1 MQSWRCLAL
10 VVLHSAA
17 LRDAEERLG
26 LFLDEPE
33 NVQEAEAAVDKARKV
48 EQDAVKKAREL
59 ERLAAVA
66 ELHVVESRNVALEA
80 EKTAEAVE
88 GKTEVTKEA
97 NGNEPAASTR
107 GLPDETLEQPEA
119 ATTAAETTTE
129 AEHRLS
135 EGQET
140 TEKPEQM
147 LFGSKDK
154 VKEDPFD
161 NDNSTDTSEEEDPWS
176 GTKAPKEEQ
185 QHSGGSPAAP
195 EADAATATTTV
206 PESKEN
212 TNSDGGENMVTTSG
226 APTEPEGPEISEQ
239 PPGVSTEA
247 PEADMATTRTP
258 EPSAT
263 REANPESTVAV
274 STSEHALEPE
284 GPGLLPQPGPTP
296 TKGAFNSKGA
306 ATDTDTITEET
317 TTTTT
322 STDASD
328 AEMASG
334 DSVQKLEAPQ
344 STTSTQ
350 VAQKESENHQEATTR
365 RTVPEQQTT
374 TTAETIPTL
383 SQTPHE
389 DDAEETQNSEET
401 S

>member
-1 MQSWRCLAL
+1 MF
-10 VVLHSAA
+10 VSAA
-17 LRDAEERLG
+17 SPG
-26 LFLDEPE
+26 PS
-33 NVQEAEAAVDKARKV
+33 VQECTYFSHV
-48 EQDAVKKAREL
+48 
-59 ERLAAVA
+59 RL
-66 ELHVVESRNVALEA
+66 
-80 EKTAEAVE
+80 
-88 GKTEVTKEA
+88 EVTKKA
-97 NGNEPAASTR
+97 NGNEPAASTP
-107 GLPDETLEQPEA
+107 GLPEEALEQPEA

-135 EGQET
+135 EGLET

-206 PESKEN
+206 PESKKN

-226 APTEPEGPEISEQ
+226 ALATEPEGPEISEQ

-284 GPGLLPQPGPTP
+284 GPGLLPQPGPTQ

-328 AEMASG
+328 AEMPSDDA
-334 DSVQKLEAPQ
+334 VQKLKAPQ

-389 DDAEETQNSEET
+389 DDAEAEAAETALLTSE
-401 S
+401 